1 MSQYLIPI
9 QAAFL
14 VFPFLAALF
23 TIPYIL
29 YQYHKYG
36 SVPVLRSLIVYSFI
50 LYLTNI
56 YFLVILPLPSF
67 EYVSQLNT
75 PRTQLVPFQ
84 FVIDFIHNVK
94 VSGDPRTWLHAF
106 ASPEFYQVA
115 YNIVMMVPFGVYLRY
130 YFKCG
135 WFKTILLSFLL
146 SFFFELTQLTG
157 LYGIY
162 SRGYR
167 LFDVDDLML
176 NTLGGI
182 LGFVITPIFWKF
194 LPSRDRLDEMAY
206 QKSAKISFLRRF
218 VAYSIDWFFM
228 GILLSFMNF
237 FFGYFNI
244 NDWNFVYI
252 LSILLY
258 FVLLP
263 CCYKGQT
270 LGKRFVNIKITTLDG
285 KKPKWYQYLLRYGI
299 LYFFLFSIPHIILQL
314 LETLSFL
321 SSPIVVVMIVIIL
334 FLIILFLSF
343 LWGIIRIF
351 FGSDHLL
358 FYEKISNTQNQ
369 NTIQVNKEEES

>member
-1 MSQYLIPI
+1 
-9 QAAFL
+9 
-14 VFPFLAALF
+14 
-23 TIPYIL
+23 
-29 YQYHKYG
+29 
-36 SVPVLRSLIVYSFI
+36 
-50 LYLTNI
+50 
-56 YFLVILPLPSF
+56 
-67 EYVSQLNT
+67 
-75 PRTQLVPFQ
+75 
-84 FVIDFIHNVK
+84 
-94 VSGDPRTWLHAF
+94 
-106 ASPEFYQVA
+106 
-115 YNIVMMVPFGVYLRY
+115 
-130 YFKCG
+130 
-135 WFKTILLSFLL
+135 
-146 SFFFELTQLTG
+146 
-157 LYGIY
+157 
-162 SRGYR
+162 
-167 LFDVDDLML
+167 
-176 NTLGGI
+176 
-182 LGFVITPIFWKF
+182 
-194 LPSRDRLDEMAY
+194 
-206 QKSAKISFLRRF
+206 
-218 VAYSIDWFFM
+218 M